1 MTLTKDGDQVSTGS
15 GAACLGDPL
24 AAVAWLAATAS
35 RLGTPL
41 RAGDVVL
48 SGALGP
54 MVSVA
59 PGEELVA
66 DLGVLGVVRCRFG
79 ELSS

>member
-1 MTLTKDGDQVSTGS
+1 M
-15 GAACLGDPL
+15 
-24 AAVAWLAATAS
+24 
-35 RLGTPL
+35 GTPL

-59 PGEELVA
+59 PGDVFEA
-66 DLGVLGVVRCRFG
+66 RIQGLGSVRACF
-79 ELSS
+79 EPAN